1 MTKVSIQE
9 IRFQFK
15 KVKKALDRGEE
26 MLVTFRNRPLAR
38 LTPVAPVRP
47 TLPEDP
53 ALNFADGAE
62 DLPLLDNRG
71 IDSALYG

>member
-9 IRFQFK
+9 IRFEFK

-26 MLVTFRNRPLAR
+26 MLLTFRNRPLAR
-38 LTPVAPVRP
+38 LTPVASARP
-47 TLPEDP
+47 ALAEDP
-53 ALNFADGAE
+53 ALHFAEGAE
-62 DLPLLDNRG
+62 DLPPLDNRG